1 MSWWANNVRQN
12 SPPDMTMKIPILR
25 WGQPYESLELDKVIH
40 FVTGETLAQVSQAN
54 PGLLAK
60 DARQAHRA
68 RDVLREI
75 PCRQLVQMM
84 KKAADLYR
92 DATLP
97 MGDGAQSPD
106 DFARQQSASTGL
118 PEHMCK
124 ANMAKN
130 HFVLSNMDRILDCL
144 TRGLDLEILTRGWGV
159 ESRGVTVSYQA
170 QSPVLGL
177 VLPSNSPG
185 VHTLWLPVIPMQVGL
200 VLKPGPQE
208 PWTPYRMA
216 AAFFEAGVPRE
227 AISIYPGGG
236 DMGAEVVNRVR
247 RTKIFGSTET
257 VKRYEGNPRVQVH
270 GPGFSKILLGDD
282 VVDQWEKYLDLMV
295 ESVYANSGRGCINCS
310 GVWASRH
317 TREIAQALAERLGP
331 IEVKPPDDPT
341 AGLAAFTVR
350 GQAQAIYASILE
362 KMKEEGVED
371 MTSQFGQRL
380 VEKERCAYLRPWV
393 IHSKSP
399 DRKIAHTE
407 YMFPYVAVVQCPQNE
422 MIERIGSTLVCSAIT
437 KDKAWQRQLMD
448 ATHID
453 RLNLGPIPTIKL
465 NWLQPHEGNIVDFL
479 FRARAFQVPDDQ
491 VAALH

>member
-1 MSWWANNVRQN
+1 MV
-12 SPPDMTMKIPILR
+12 KIPILR
-25 WGQPYESLELDKVIH
+25 WGQPYESLEFDKVVH
-40 FVTGETLAQVSQAN
+40 SVTGEILAQVSKAN

-60 DARQAHRA
+60 DMKRAQRA

-75 PCRQLVQMM
+75 PCRDLVQVM

-97 MGDGAQSPD
+97 MGDGQQSPA

-144 TRGLDLEILTRGWGV
+144 TRGLPLDIL
-159 ESRGVTVSYQA
+159 SRGYGEEGRGVVVSYQA

-227 AISIYPGGG
+227 AISIYPGGAE
-236 DMGAEVVNRVR
+236 MGAEVVNRCQR
-247 RTKIFGSTET
+247 MKIFGSTET
-257 VKRYEGNPRVQVH
+257 VKRYEGNSRVQVH
-270 GPGFSKILLGDD
+270 GPGFSKVIFGDD
-282 VVDQWEKYLDLMV
+282 MVDDWAKHIDLIA

-317 TREIAQALAERLGP
+317 SKEIAAALAERLGP
-331 IEVKPPDDPT
+331 IEVKGPDDPT
-341 AGLAAFTVR
+341 AGLAAFTVP
-350 GQAQAIYASILE
+350 GQAQAIHSAIKE
-362 KMKEEGVED
+362 KMNEPGVED
-371 MTSQFGQRL
+371 MTAKFGPRL
-380 VEKERCAYLRPWV
+380 VEIKRAAYLRPWV
-393 IHSKSP
+393 IHCDSP
-399 DRKIAHTE
+399 DRKIANTE
-407 YMFPYVAVVQCPQNE
+407 YMFPYVTVVECPQDQMLE
-422 MIERIGSTLVCSAIT
+422 KIGGTLVCSAIT
-437 KDKAWQRQLMD
+437 RNKAWQKELMD

-453 RLNLGPIPTIKL
+453 RLNIGPIPTIKL

-479 FRARAFQVPDDQ
+479 FRARAFQL
-491 VAALH
+491 AE